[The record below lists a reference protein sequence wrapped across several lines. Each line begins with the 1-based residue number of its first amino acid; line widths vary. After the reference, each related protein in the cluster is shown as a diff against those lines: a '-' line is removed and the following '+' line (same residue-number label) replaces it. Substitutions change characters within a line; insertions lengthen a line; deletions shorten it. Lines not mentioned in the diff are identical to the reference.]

1 MCQLSTSKVLYHCS
15 ALRAKKKEFSKR
27 NTTNLEYTEILP
39 QVKYFFV
46 AKEKVLLARKSQ
58 KHFFLDFNYSKK
70 PTKKPTFAL
79 ASIMGQTKKLNTHS
93 YTK

>member
-46 AKEKVLLARKSQ
+46 AKEKVLLVRKSQ
-58 KHFFLDFNYSKK
+58 KHIFLDFNYSKK
-70 PTKKPTFAL
+70 PTKNPNFCPNLYNGSNQKIKHTFL
-79 ASIMGQTKKLNTHS
+79 
-93 YTK
+93 Y